1 MRAIHDTGYKQL
13 FAHPELMRDLLRGFV
28 PHAWAKDLELSAFE
42 RINASYVGDSGEHR
56 HDDMVWRLRV
66 GGECIYIYLLLEFQ
80 SSSDRW
86 MALRMQVYIGLLYQD
101 LIKQRKL
108 NRRGRLPP
116 VLPIVLYNGKRPW
129 RASHSMSGL
138 RLPQPE
144 GLADFQPE
152 LKYLLIDQSKVRTSL
167 DDAERN
173 IVAALFALQR
183 SRSRQACVEVLRTLA
198 NWLQA
203 GSTQPLRNSLLN
215 WLSGCVQYKEH
226 VADFVPDEEVI
237 MGNLTLD
244 EWTKSIVRQAK
255 ETRKRER
262 AEARAEGRAEGLEL
276 GRLEALRHMVRRMA
290 VRQAGAL
297 PAAAVAQIKA
307 AQAPQLEAWLDRLVD
322 GATARELFNTK

>member
-1 MRAIHDTGYKQL
+1 
-13 FAHPELMRDLLRGFV
+13 
-28 PHAWAKDLELSAFE
+28 
-42 RINASYVGDSGEHR
+42 
-56 HDDMVWRLRV
+56 
-66 GGECIYIYLLLEFQ
+66 
-80 SSSDRW
+80 
-86 MALRMQVYIGLLYQD
+86 
-101 LIKQRKL
+101 
-108 NRRGRLPP
+108 
-116 VLPIVLYNGKRPW
+116 
-129 RASHSMSGL
+129 MSGL
-138 RLPQPE
+138 RLPQPV

-215 WLSGCVQYKEH
+215 WLSGCVQYREH
-226 VADFVPDEEVI
+226 VADFVPDEELI

-262 AEARAEGRAEGLEL
+262 AEARAEGRAEGKAE
-276 GRLEALRHMVRRMA
+276 GRAEGWSWAGWRRC
-290 VRQAGAL
+290 GT
-297 PAAAVAQIKA
+297 
-307 AQAPQLEAWLDRLVD
+307 W
-322 GATARELFNTK
+322 